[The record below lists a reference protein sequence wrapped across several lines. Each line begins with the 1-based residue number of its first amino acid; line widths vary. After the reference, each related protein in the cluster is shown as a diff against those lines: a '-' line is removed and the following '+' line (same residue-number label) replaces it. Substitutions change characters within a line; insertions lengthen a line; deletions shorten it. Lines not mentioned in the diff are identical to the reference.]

1 MSFYVTFGKFKIVM
15 SRIGKRFIEVPEK
28 VTILLD
34 GQKISVEGP
43 KGKLS
48 RILPSL
54 ICCTLEE
61 DKKKIF
67 IEKAQDTKL
76 SQALYGL
83 SRTLVANMVTGVSE
97 GFQKRL
103 KITGVGYRAQL
114 DGKDLVLNM
123 GYSHPVKM
131 ITPTDLSVNV
141 ENPTSV
147 VVSGTQKDMVGE
159 FAAKI
164 RSVRPPEP
172 YKGKGIAYEGEVIRR
187 KAGKTGK

>member
-1 MSFYVTFGKFKIVM
+1 M
-15 SRIGKRFIEVPEK
+15 SRIGKQGIVVPEK
-28 VTILLD
+28 VKVKLE
-34 GQKISVEGP
+34 GQKISVDGP
-43 KGKLS
+43 KGSLS

-54 ICCTLEE
+54 VCCTLDEG
-61 DKKKIF
+61 KQQLF
-67 IEKAQDTKL
+67 IEKTQDTRL
-76 SQALYGL
+76 SQALFGL
-83 SRTLVANMVTGVSE
+83 SRTLVANMVTGVST

-103 KITGVGYRAQL
+103 TITGVGYRAQM

-131 ITPTDLSVNV
+131 ITPKELTIQV
-141 ENPTSV
+141 ESPTSV
-147 VVSGTQKDMVGE
+147 VVSGAEKDMVGE

-172 YKGKGIAYEGEVIRR
+172 YKGKGVAYEGEIIRR

>member
-1 MSFYVTFGKFKIVM
+1 M
-15 SRIGKRFIEVPEK
+15 SRIGKQFITVPTQVK
-28 VTILLD
+28 IKID
-34 GQKISVEGP
+34 RQRISVEGP
-43 KGKLS
+43 KGTLS

-54 ICCTLEE
+54 ICCTFNADEGTLSL
-61 DKKKIF
+61 
-67 IEKAQDTKL
+67 EKAQDTKL

-97 GFQKRL
+97 GFNKRL
-103 KITGVGYRAQL
+103 QITGVGYRAQVE
-114 DGKDLVLNM
+114 GNDLVLNM
-123 GYSHPVKM
+123 GYSHPVRM
-131 ITPTDLSVNV
+131 LTPTSLSVKC
-141 ENPTSV
+141 ETPTTIL
-147 VVSGTQKDMVGE
+147 VSGMEKDVVGE

>member
-1 MSFYVTFGKFKIVM
+1 M
-15 SRIGKRFIEVPEK
+15 SRIGKQFITIPEK
-28 VTILLD
+28 VQVKLD
-34 GQKISVEGP
+34 GQKIVVNGP
-43 KGKLS
+43 KGSLS

-54 ICCTLEE
+54 VCCTLDEE
-61 DKKKIF
+61 NKKLF
-67 IEKAQDTKL
+67 LEKTQDTKL

-83 SRTLVANMVTGVSE
+83 SRTLVANMVTGVSL

-103 KITGVGYRAQL
+103 AITGVGYRAQMS
-114 DGKDLVLNM
+114 GKDLVLNM

-131 ITPTDLSVNV
+131 IPPQQISIKV
-141 ENPTSV
+141 ESPTSV
-147 VVSGTQKDMVGE
+147 VVSGIEKDLVGE

-172 YKGKGIAYEGEVIRR
+172 YKGKGIAYEGEIIRR

>member
-1 MSFYVTFGKFKIVM
+1 M
-15 SRIGKRFIEVPEK
+15 SRIGKQFITIPEK
-28 VTILLD
+28 VQVKLD
-34 GQKISVEGP
+34 GQKIVVNGP
-43 KGKLS
+43 KGSLS

-54 ICCTLEE
+54 VCCTLDEE
-61 DKKKIF
+61 NKKLF
-67 IEKAQDTKL
+67 LEKAQDTKL

-83 SRTLVANMVTGVSE
+83 SRTLVANMVTGVSL

-103 KITGVGYRAQL
+103 AITGVGYRAQMS
-114 DGKDLVLNM
+114 GKDLVLNM

-131 ITPTDLSVNV
+131 IPPQQISIKV
-141 ENPTSV
+141 ESPTSV
-147 VVSGTQKDMVGE
+147 VVSGMEKDLVGE

-172 YKGKGIAYEGEVIRR
+172 YKGKGIAYEGEIIRR

>member
-1 MSFYVTFGKFKIVM
+1 M
-15 SRIGKRFIEVPEK
+15 SRIGKKFITIPEK
-28 VTILLD
+28 VNVKLD
-34 GQKISVEGP
+34 GQKISVDGP
-43 KGKLS
+43 KGSLS

-54 ICCTLEE
+54 ICCNLDEGN
-61 DKKKIF
+61 KKVF

-83 SRTLVANMVTGVSE
+83 SRTLVANMVTGVSI
-97 GFQKRL
+97 GFEKRL
-103 KITGVGYRAQL
+103 QITGVGYRAQL

-131 ITPTDLSVNV
+131 ITPEDLSVKV
-141 ENPTSV
+141 ESPTSV
-147 VVSGTQKDMVGE
+147 VVSGTQKDVVGE

-172 YKGKGIAYEGEVIRR
+172 YKGKGIAYEGEIIRR